1 MTNDDLSELYQF
13 LGAYFHQDWMCEFD
27 LADEVVNSFVEDSDK
42 LTMQQVLKE
51 IEILLGSNLTE
62 NNLRDFL
69 LKEMSCSY
77 CYWNEWDSGEIW
89 LRHIEKKLNDS
100 LADSHL
106 HP

>member
-1 MTNDDLSELYQF
+1 MITEDFPRLFQF
-13 LGAYFHQDWMCEFD
+13 LGAYFHEDWMCEFD
-27 LADEVVNSFVEDSDK
+27 LANEVVESFVADSDE

-69 LKEMSCSY
+69 LKEMGCSY
-77 CYWNEWDSGEIW
+77 CYWNEWASGKIW

-100 LADSHL
+100 LADPTF

>member
-1 MTNDDLSELYQF
+1 MITEDFPRLFQF
-13 LGAYFHQDWMCEFD
+13 LGAYFHEDWMCEFD
-27 LADEVVNSFVEDSDK
+27 SANEVVESFVADSHE

-51 IEILLGSNLTE
+51 IEILLGANLTE

-77 CYWNEWDSGEIW
+77 CYWNEWASGEIW

-100 LADSHL
+100 LADTHL
-106 HP
+106 HR